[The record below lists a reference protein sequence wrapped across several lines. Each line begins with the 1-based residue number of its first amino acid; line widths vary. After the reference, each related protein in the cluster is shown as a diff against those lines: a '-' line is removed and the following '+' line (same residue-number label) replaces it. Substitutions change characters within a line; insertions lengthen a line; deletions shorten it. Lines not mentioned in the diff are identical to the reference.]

1 MKSKRQEKIL
11 ELIAQYAIE
20 TQEELLERLSECGIP
35 STQAT
40 VSRDIKQLHLYKEPC
55 GGGRYRY
62 ASSARST
69 GCDFND
75 RLQRILRECSLSVDY
90 AQNLVVLKTM
100 PGLASEYFAVSML
113 QCIDFSGYLP
123 QCGGFRRDGRSARHD
138 RLRLRRRY
146 GARRHAGRSLGA
158 ELLRGAERTVQVK
171 NDRKRQ
177 GARLA
182 FSLALCYSFPRISGR
197 QVTP

>member
-100 PGLASEYFAVSML
+100 PGLASAAGAAFDAM
-113 QCIDFSGYLP
+113 DDLP
-123 QCGGFRRDGRSARHD
+123 AMIGCVCGDDTVLVVLRDEQSA
-138 RLRLRRRY
+138 
-146 GARRHAGRSLGA
+146 A
-158 ELLRGAERTVQVK
+158 EFCTELTAMIK
-171 NDRKRQ
+171 
-177 GARLA
+177 
-182 FSLALCYSFPRISGR
+182 
-197 QVTP
+197 

>member
-90 AQNLVVLKTM
+90 AHGAARSTS
-100 PGLASEYFAVSML
+100 PPWTS
-113 QCIDFSGYLP
+113 
-123 QCGGFRRDGRSARHD
+123 RRAPSTWPAR
-138 RLRLRRRY
+138 
-146 GARRHAGRSLGA
+146 
-158 ELLRGAERTVQVK
+158 
-171 NDRKRQ
+171 
-177 GARLA
+177 
-182 FSLALCYSFPRISGR
+182 
-197 QVTP
+197 TPCAMGWRAAWTS

>member
-40 VSRDIKQLHLYKEPC
+40 VSRDIKQLH
-55 GGGRYRY
+55 
-62 ASSARST
+62 
-69 GCDFND
+69 
-75 RLQRILRECSLSVDY
+75 
-90 AQNLVVLKTM
+90 
-100 PGLASEYFAVSML
+100 
-113 QCIDFSGYLP
+113 
-123 QCGGFRRDGRSARHD
+123 GF
-138 RLRLRRRY
+138 
-146 GARRHAGRSLGA
+146 
-158 ELLRGAERTVQVK
+158 
-171 NDRKRQ
+171 
-177 GARLA
+177 RLA

>member
-100 PGLASEYFAVSML
+100 PGLANGAAAAIDKLNIPEML
-113 QCIDFSGYLP
+113 GTLAGDDTCFVVLKDTQ
-123 QCGGFRRDGRSARHD
+123 SA
-138 RLRLRRRY
+138 
-146 GARRHAGRSLGA
+146 ASLCA
-158 ELLRGAERTVQVK
+158 EIREQIVH
-171 NDRKRQ
+171 
-177 GARLA
+177 
-182 FSLALCYSFPRISGR
+182 
-197 QVTP
+197 

>member
-100 PGLASEYFAVSML
+100 PGLASAAGAAFDAM
-113 QCIDFSGYLP
+113 DDLP
-123 QCGGFRRDGRSARHD
+123 AMIGCVC
-138 RLRLRRRY
+138 

>member
-100 PGLASEYFAVSML
+100 PGLASAAGAAFDAM
-113 QCIDFSGYLP
+113 DDLP
-123 QCGGFRRDGRSARHD
+123 AMIGW
-138 RLRLRRRY
+138 RLRRRY

-171 NDRKRQ
+171 NDREK
-177 GARLA
+177 ARRPPCL
-182 FSLALCYSFPRISGR
+182 FSCPVL
-197 QVTP
+197 

>member
-75 RLQRILRECSLSVDY
+75 RLQRILRECSLSVDC

-100 PGLASEYFAVSML
+100 P
-113 QCIDFSGYLP
+113 
-123 QCGGFRRDGRSARHD
+123 
-138 RLRLRRRY
+138 
-146 GARRHAGRSLGA
+146 ARR
-158 ELLRGAERTVQVK
+158 
-171 NDRKRQ
+171 
-177 GARLA
+177 ARL
-182 FSLALCYSFPRISGR
+182 STRWTICP
-197 QVTP
+197 P